1 MKLSRAVSATAK
13 APQASFAALRDRSGN
28 AVIELAFAAPALFL
42 CILGPIEIGR
52 AMWTQNALDYSVAEA
67 ARCASNN
74 PSACGSASQIASYA
88 AGLAGAGF
96 VASIFTANTAASCGK
111 QVTASYP
118 MTLYIP
124 YMNLSVTLSSDA
136 CYPS

>member
-1 MKLSRAVSATAK
+1 MTLFG
-13 APQASFAALRDRSGN
+13 APLRSLRDRRGN
-28 AVIELAFAAPALFL
+28 AVIELAFAAPALL
-42 CILGPIEIGR
+42 MCILGPIEIGR
-52 AMWTQNALDYSVAEA
+52 AMWAQNALDYSVAEA

-74 PSACGSASQIASYA
+74 SSACGSASQIASYA

-96 VASIFTANTAASCGK
+96 TASMFIANTAASCGK

-124 YMNLSVTLSSDA
+124 YLNLSVTLSSDA